1 MKNLFL
7 ALLFNL
13 ITFTSFSQDDFSGWW
28 ESKTSKYITMIYTGE
43 YGVAEVVNYNPFN
56 EHVIEEKILKRTKKT
71 FTTRLFNPEN
81 GYSVKVKYKLK
92 DKNNLI
98 CKFTGDLNRTVHL
111 TRYKFDLNNKLK
123 T

>member
-13 ITFTSFSQDDFSGWW
+13 ITFTSFSQDDFNGWW

-71 FTTRLFNPEN
+71 FQILSKKINKPKKVNFSKDLYLVYEN
-81 GYSVKVKYKLK
+81 EIVKK
-92 DKNNLI
+92 I
-98 CKFTGDLNRTVHL
+98 KFTIFTSNYGKLL
-111 TRYKFDLNNKLK
+111 KFNFFFKE
-123 T
+123 

>member
-13 ITFTSFSQDDFSGWW
+13 ITFTSFSQVDFGGWW

-56 EHVIEEKILKRTKKT
+56 EHVIEEKILKRTKTT
-71 FTTRLFNPEN
+71 FTTHLFNPEN